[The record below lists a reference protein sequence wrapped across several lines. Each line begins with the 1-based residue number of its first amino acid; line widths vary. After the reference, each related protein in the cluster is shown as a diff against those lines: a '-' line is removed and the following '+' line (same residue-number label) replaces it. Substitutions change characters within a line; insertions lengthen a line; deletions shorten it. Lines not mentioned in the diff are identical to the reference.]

1 MIRGKLR
8 QGQQALCSG
17 LLCLLL
23 QLDGFLQLLQLL
35 QFMWSMER
43 LHKLLLLLLLL
54 WMAVLVM
61 LELMLCG
68 DAIGV
73 QLWVMLMLLLLQLKQ
88 LRHMRLL
95 GLLLNCSLLVLVRV
109 VVQLLQS
116 QMVLMLTRV

>member
-43 LHKLLLLLLLL
+43 LYKLLLLLLL
-54 WMAVLVM
+54 WMAQLVM

-68 DAIGV
+68 DAIRV